1 MTMKS
6 PGMDRCTAEFYQN
19 FDERDNTDA
28 SEAVL
33 QIRKKRKRKLIL
45 QNQCYSY
52 TRTILGQ

>member
-1 MTMKS
+1 MKS